1 MRKMQFEATS
11 LVRLFRRRR
20 IVTMEEMKA
29 ALGSTVDRT
38 VFRKLSELPYLS
50 SFSHR
55 GKFYT
60 LDALA
65 QFDERGI
72 WTCRGVHF
80 SRFGSLIDTVE
91 QFVTRSER
99 GFLASEL
106 AAELQVQ
113 TKEPLLKLVTAQRL
127 VREEIGR
134 RQYLYCAS
142 EFSKRKDQ
150 MLQRR
155 TYGTAEA
162 LPFSR
167 DPLAETSDDT
177 KAAIILFLST
187 LDERQRRLYAGL
199 ESLRLGHGGD
209 RRLAE
214 LTGLDV
220 HTIAGGR
227 AELLR
232 RDVQLGRIRRLGAGR
247 PALEKNAPSHR
258 GDPEGDGAPH
268 RGRSHHRPQVDP
280 QDDPKDQP
288 GVAQGQ

>member
-113 TKEPLLKLVTAQRL
+113 TKEPLLKLVTSQRL

-232 RDVQLGRIRRLGAGR
+232 RDVQLDRIRRPGAGR
-247 PALEKNAPSHR
+247 PALEKKRPKSSR
-258 GDPEGDGAPH
+258 
-268 RGRSHHRPQVDP
+268 RSRR
-280 QDDPKDQP
+280 
-288 GVAQGQ
+288 